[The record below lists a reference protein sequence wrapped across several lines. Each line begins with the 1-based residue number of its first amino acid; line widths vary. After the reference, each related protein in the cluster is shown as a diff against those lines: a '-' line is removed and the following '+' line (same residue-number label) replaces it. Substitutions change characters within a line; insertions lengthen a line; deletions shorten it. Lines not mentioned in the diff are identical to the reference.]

1 MHAHIVALY
10 AVSIRPYIMLTSVS
24 RLRIDTGSK
33 SSSFW
38 YPTKI
43 VNKHDKDRIQTVFSK
58 HSYDI

>member
-1 MHAHIVALY
+1 
-10 AVSIRPYIMLTSVS
+10 MLTSVS
-24 RLRIDTGSK
+24 RLRIDTGSE